1 MKTKF
6 SLSQVDV
13 GHDTGVN
20 EASSFYRDLYIHT
33 KSCIIQFQ
41 SNKLYD
47 MIAFPFKRE
56 LEMKYKLYVLTLKL
70 TCKLELSCSSQNIL
84 AASENI
90 SKDTLFSIYK
100 TLYLKIFLANHKKYL
115 DVLKP

>member
-1 MKTKF
+1 
-6 SLSQVDV
+6 
-13 GHDTGVN
+13 
-20 EASSFYRDLYIHT
+20 
-33 KSCIIQFQ
+33 
-41 SNKLYD
+41 

-115 DVLKP
+115 DVLKQRKIKPTVHSIVDPDLYRELSSI